1 MPAPAPEVLALG
13 HTSLIHQLV
22 DEHLD
27 FVWRSLRRLGVR
39 EADCDDGCQRVWLIV
54 ARKLLEIAPGKER
67 SFIFSVVLRVA
78 SEMRRRDGRH
88 NHWDELQ
95 PATVASDGNPA
106 DPERQLEHKQAV
118 ELLDLLLTKMSF
130 EQRTVFILFE
140 LEGFSSVEIARE
152 LGTSR
157 GTVAS
162 RLRLAREALERALLE
177 RDELLGQ
184 RSRASGE

>member
-1 MPAPAPEVLALG
+1 
-13 HTSLIHQLV
+13 
-22 DEHLD
+22 
-27 FVWRSLRRLGVR
+27 
-39 EADCDDGCQRVWLIV
+39 
-54 ARKLLEIAPGKER
+54 
-67 SFIFSVVLRVA
+67 
-78 SEMRRRDGRH
+78 
-88 NHWDELQ
+88 
-95 PATVASDGNPA
+95 
-106 DPERQLEHKQAV
+106 
-118 ELLDLLLTKMSF
+118 MSF